1 MDTNRIYK
9 RVFLQL
15 ALFGF
20 GINNSIIIV
29 FSQKLYCLHFRTIRI
44 PFEEESS
51 GLEEKVL

>member
-29 FSQKLYCLHFRTIRI
+29 FSQKLYVYILG
-44 PFEEESS
+44 PYAYLLKKSLL
-51 GLEEKVL
+51 G